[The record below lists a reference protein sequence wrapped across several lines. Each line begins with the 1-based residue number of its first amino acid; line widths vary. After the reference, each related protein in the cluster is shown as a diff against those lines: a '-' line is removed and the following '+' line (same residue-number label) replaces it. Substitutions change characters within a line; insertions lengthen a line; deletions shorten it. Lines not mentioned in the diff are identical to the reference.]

1 MSIFLVQHGLSL
13 PKTEDPEKGLSDKGR
28 EETLKIAEV
37 AAGYGVKISQI
48 FHSGKK
54 RAEQTALIM
63 AETLCPGLGLGQM
76 ADISPMDDVT
86 GLGNRLDPNSNH
98 MVVGHLPYMEKLVSY
113 LTTGR
118 KEPKVL
124 KFQNSGIVCLDQDE
138 SGWFIRWT
146 LNPNIS

>member
-1 MSIFLVQHGLSL
+1 MSVFLVQHGLSL
-13 PKTEDPEKGLSDKGR
+13 PKTQDPERGLSDRGR

-37 AAGYGVKISQI
+37 AAGYGVKISKI

-54 RAEQTALIM
+54 RAKETAFIM
-63 AETLCPGLGLGQM
+63 AEILSPGLGLEQM
-76 ADISPMDDVT
+76 TDISAMDDVK
-86 GLGNRLDPNSNH
+86 GLANRLDPDSDH
-98 MVVGHLPYMEKLVSY
+98 MIVGHLPYMEKLVSY

>member
-1 MSIFLVQHGLSL
+1 MSVFLVQHGLSL
-13 PKTEDPEKGLSDKGR
+13 PKTENPERGLSDRGR
-28 EETLKIAEV
+28 EETLKIAQV
-37 AAGYGVKISQI
+37 AAGYGVKITKI

-54 RAEQTALIM
+54 RAEQTARIM
-63 AETLCPGLGLGQM
+63 AEILSPGLGLEQM
-76 ADISPMDDVT
+76 TDISAMDDVKN
-86 GLGNRLDPNSNH
+86 LANRLDPDSDH

-113 LTTGR
+113 LTTDQE
-118 KEPKVL
+118 EPKVL

>member
-1 MSIFLVQHGLSL
+1 MSVFLVQHGLSL
-13 PKTEDPEKGLSDKGR
+13 PKTEDPERGLSDRGR
-28 EETLKIAEV
+28 EESLKIAKV
-37 AAGYGVKISQI
+37 AAIYGVKISKI

-63 AETLCPGLGLGQM
+63 SEILNPSLGLGQM
-76 ADISPMDDVT
+76 ADISAMDDVK
-86 GLGNRLDPNSNH
+86 GLSSLLAPCSNH
-98 MVVGHLPYMEKLVSY
+98 MVVGHLPYMEKIVSY

-118 KEPKVL
+118 EEPKVL

>member
-1 MSIFLVQHGLSL
+1 MSVFLVQHGLSL
-13 PKTEDPEKGLSDKGR
+13 PKTEDPEKGLSEKGR

-37 AAGYGVKISQI
+37 AAGYSVKISKI

-54 RAEQTALIM
+54 RAKQTALIM
-63 AETLCPGLGLGQM
+63 AEILCPGSDIEQM
-76 ADISPMDDVT
+76 ADISAMDDVKA
-86 GLGNRLDPNSNH
+86 LGDRLGPDSNH

-118 KEPKVL
+118 EAPKVL

>member
-1 MSIFLVQHGLSL
+1 MSVFLVQHGQNL
-13 PKTEDPEKGLSDKGR
+13 PKNQDSEKGLSDRGR
-28 EETLKIAEV
+28 EETRKIAEV
-37 AAGYGVKISQI
+37 AAGYGVKISRI

-54 RAEQTALIM
+54 RAEQTARIM
-63 AETLCPGLGLGQM
+63 ADILCPGLGLEQM
-76 ADISPMDDVT
+76 TDIAAMDNVKH
-86 GLGNRLDPNSNH
+86 LGDRLDPGSDY

-118 KEPKVL
+118 EAPKVL
-124 KFQNSGIVCLDQDE
+124 KFQNSGIVCLDRDE

>member
-1 MSIFLVQHGLSL
+1 MSVFLVQHGLSL
-13 PKTEDPEKGLSDKGR
+13 PKLEGPEKGLSEKGR

-63 AETLCPGLGLGQM
+63 AETLCPGLGPEQM
-76 ADISPMDDVT
+76 ANISPMDDVT
-86 GLGNRLDPNSNH
+86 GLGKRLNPNSNH
-98 MVVGHLPYMEKLVSY
+98 MVVGHLPYMEKLVAY

-118 KEPKVL
+118 EAPKVL
-124 KFQNSGIVCLDQDE
+124 KFQNSGIVCLDQDD

>member
-13 PKTEDPEKGLSDKGR
+13 PKTEDPEKELSDRGR

-37 AAGYGVKISQI
+37 AAGYGVKVSQI

-54 RAEQTALIM
+54 RSKQTALLM
-63 AETLCPGLGLGQM
+63 AQTLSPGLDIEFLSG
-76 ADISPMDDVT
+76 ISPMDDVKV
-86 GLGNRLDPNSNH
+86 LASRLDPDANH

-118 KEPKVL
+118 EEPKVL
-124 KFQNSGIVCLDQDE
+124 KFQNSGIVCLDRDE

>member
-1 MSIFLVQHGLSL
+1 MPVFLVQHGLSL
-13 PKTEDPEKGLSDKGR
+13 PKAEDPEKGLSDRGR
-28 EETLKIAEV
+28 EQTLKIAEV

-54 RAEQTALIM
+54 RAEQTARIM
-63 AETLCPGLGLGQM
+63 AEILCPGLGIEQM
-76 ADISPMDDVT
+76 ADISAMDDVKR
-86 GLGNRLDPNSNH
+86 LGNRLDPDSNH

-118 KEPKVL
+118 ETPKVL